1 MKVRWREHE
10 VILITIL
17 AIVLLGSYG
26 WMLYQLAPGQLSLRY
41 EQPFTSHGATFNL
54 YRNLVLPDLLPG
66 LLIYLCYLYFH
77 FYGITRFAN
86 KKKWGWFL
94 LQIFTGIIFIS
105 ATLDTTAYYREE
117 WQYTY
122 AGFSFFPKPGY
133 HPGQQ
138 LDIFGSLLAVLAGY
152 LLFLVYIA
160 IREGVIWLIERPDGK
175 NVYRSL
181 ITNRITLF
189 LVIYILIPFTAA
201 VFHLVHNEQLVV
213 WYYSF
218 VIPVFLLYMTTTYWL
233 FPLKGSHP
241 FFSVY
246 FFSRLS
252 VVSLLCSMLALLSPF
267 NREPGFV
274 LFGFWIFQLVIV
286 APICWLLYQQQ
297 KDRIVQLR
305 GAQKELVKSTAH
317 LQFLRSQINP
327 HFLFNTLNTLY
338 GKALHENA
346 ECTAEGIQRLGDMM
360 RFMLYEN
367 TLDFIAMNRE
377 IDYLNNYIAL
387 QKLRIPQSPDMIIET
402 NINASGCDHHIA
414 PMLLIPFVENA
425 FKHGINLDRKSW
437 ISIRLDCTEKEIR
450 FNVSNSMHLPGKD
463 NLEKESGGIGNQN
476 VMERLKLIY
485 PGKHQLAIATSSD
498 EYTINLVILP

>member
-17 AIVLLGSYG
+17 ATVLLGGYG
-26 WMLYQLAPGQLSLRY
+26 WMLYQLAPGQLSLQY

-54 YRNLVLPDLLPG
+54 YRNLVLPDLLSG
-66 LLIYLCYLYFH
+66 LLIYLSYLYFH
-77 FYGITRFAN
+77 FYGIPRFAT
-86 KKKWGWFL
+86 KKKWGWLL
-94 LQIFTGIIFIS
+94 LQIFIGIILIS
-105 ATLDTTAYYREE
+105 TTLDIAAYYREE

-133 HPGQQ
+133 HPRQQ
-138 LDIFGSLLAVLAGY
+138 LDNFGSLSAVAAGY
-152 LLFLVYIA
+152 LLYLVYIA
-160 IREGVIWLIERPDGK
+160 IREGAIWLIERPDGK

-201 VFHLVHNEQLVV
+201 VFHLVHNGQLVV

-218 VIPVFLLYMTTTYWL
+218 VMPVFLLYMTNTYWL

-241 FFSVY
+241 FFSAY
-246 FFSRLS
+246 FLWRLLA
-252 VVSLLCSMLALLSPF
+252 VSFFCSMLALLSPF
-267 NREPGFV
+267 NREPGLA
-274 LFGFWIFQLVIV
+274 LFSFWIFQLVIV
-286 APICWLLYQQQ
+286 TPVCWLLYQQQ

-305 GAQKELVKSTAH
+305 GVQKDLVKSTAR

-338 GKALHENA
+338 GKALQENA
-346 ECTAEGIQRLGDMM
+346 EGTAEAIQRLGDMM

-402 NINASGCDHHIA
+402 SINAAGCHHPIA

-425 FKHGINLDRKSW
+425 FKHGIHLDRKSW
-437 ISIRLDCTEKEIR
+437 ISIRLDCTEQEIR
-450 FNVSNSMHLPGKD
+450 LNVSNSMHPPGTD

-485 PGKHQLAIATSSD
+485 PGKHELSIATNGD

>member
-1 MKVRWREHE
+1 M
-10 VILITIL
+10 L
-17 AIVLLGSYG
+17 ATLLLGSYV
-26 WMLYQLAPGQLSLRY
+26 WILYELAPGQLSLRY
-41 EQPFTSHGATFNL
+41 EQPFTSHRATFNL
-54 YRNLVLPDLLPG
+54 YRNVVLPDLLSG

-77 FYGITRFAN
+77 FYGIPLFAN

-94 LQIFTGIIFIS
+94 LQIFTGIILIS
-105 ATLDTTAYYREE
+105 ATLDIAAYYREE

-122 AGFSFFPKPGY
+122 AGFRFFPKPGY
-133 HPGQQ
+133 HSRQQ
-138 LDIFGSLLAVLAGY
+138 LDIFGNLLAVMAGY

-160 IREGVIWLIERPDGK
+160 IREGAIWLIERPDGK

-181 ITNRITLF
+181 IINRITLF
-189 LVIYILIPFTAA
+189 LIIYIIIPFTAA
-201 VFHLVHNEQLVV
+201 VFHLVHNGQLVI

-218 VIPVFLLYMTTTYWL
+218 VIPVFLLYMTNTYWL

-246 FFSRLS
+246 FLSRLL
-252 VVSLLCSMLALLSPF
+252 VVSFLCSMLALLSPF

-274 LFGFWIFQLVIV
+274 LFSFWIFQLMILSPVS
-286 APICWLLYQQQ
+286 WLLYQQQ

-338 GKALHENA
+338 GKALQENA
-346 ECTAEGIQRLGDMM
+346 EGTAESVQRLGDMM

-387 QKLRIPQSPDMIIET
+387 QKMRIPLSPDMKIET
-402 NINASGCDHHIA
+402 SINAAGCHHLIA

-450 FNVSNSMHLPGKD
+450 FNVNNSLHPPGTD

-485 PGKHQLAIATSSD
+485 PGKHQVAITTNGD
-498 EYTINLVILP
+498 EYAINLIIFP